1 MHQNQW
7 PLFVYLL
14 RTFRLEFDIGKTCAT
29 AQKASVYIKARGK
42 VSAIRVI
49 RRILLGGEGSYI
61 AFTGYLFT

>member
-1 MHQNQW
+1 MRHCSEGKC
-7 PLFVYLL
+7 VYK
-14 RTFRLEFDIGKTCAT
+14 GP
-29 AQKASVYIKARGK
+29 GK